1 MKCVR
6 CGQEMQ
12 QDSVGKYR
20 CPLCGQTM
28 SDLVYRE
35 PIINPNDYQIAIH
48 CMICGKEVAIANH
61 PPFDVAELL
70 KVCDDCKKAIEY
82 AKLMKDNNILAQVM
96 DIRTELA
103 THIYNKGAEQ

>member
-1 MKCVR
+1 MKCFR

-12 QDSVGKYR
+12 QDSLGKYR

-48 CMICGKEVAIANH
+48 CMICGKEVVRAKHI
-61 PPFDVAELL
+61 PVSISEQIQ
-70 KVCDDCKKAIEY
+70 VCDDCKKAIAW
-82 AKLMKDNNILAQVM
+82 AKEKMKEEENENI
-96 DIRTELA
+96 
-103 THIYNKGAEQ
+103 G